1 MSSTVTVRNLDL
13 RDKSWLKREARRLGI
28 SMEEFIRRL
37 IREERARSERD
48 AKPSEAFKRYFGP
61 EYGVELPPP
70 ARYGYRPVELTG
82 EPEGRTRPSPGSSTR
97 TSSRK

>member
-1 MSSTVTVRNLDL
+1 MSSTVTVRDLDP

-37 IREERARSERD
+37 VREKRARSERH

-61 EYGVELPPP
+61 EHGVTSYHHPP
-70 ARYGYRPVELTG
+70 ATPTS
-82 EPEGRTRPSPGSSTR
+82 PTRPIDR
-97 TSSRK
+97 